1 MLAPDSSHQ
10 DAVMSKTETE
20 SKPKLRWYQYSL
32 RSLVLVVVS
41 ALVTASSLSVAAE
54 KIRSFPTAEG
64 AGAFS
69 VGGRGGKVLFVTNL
83 NDAGPG
89 SLRAALD
96 ARHPRIVVF
105 RVGGVIELKTDLDI
119 RSP

>member
-1 MLAPDSSHQ
+1 MTDESDKAPEPH
-10 DAVMSKTETE
+10 KR
-20 SKPKLRWYQYSL
+20 RWCQYSL
-32 RSLVLVVVS
+32 RSVVLVMVS

-89 SLRAALD
+89 SLRAPWMPDILALSY
-96 ARHPRIVVF
+96 F
-105 RVGGVIELKTDLDI
+105 G
-119 RSP
+119 